1 MDPFQ
6 ARIADRLAATIH
18 PEVAAFGQAL
28 AHEAGAMAVLF
39 YGSNLRTG
47 SLEGVLDFYVLL
59 PGPQKERIW
68 PRVSYHERASSAGET
83 LRAKVAT
90 MSLARFAEA
99 AEGSR
104 MDTTIW
110 ARFVQPSGLVWA
122 RDDAARQAVIA
133 AIGSAAKTAA
143 QLAAALGP
151 DQGEA
156 QDYWRALFR
165 ATYKAEFR
173 VEKAGRENSILSVN
187 AAHFEGLFPLAL
199 SAAGIA
205 FTEQDGTIE
214 PQLGDGEHA
223 RILGWWKRRRR
234 MGKPLNVVR
243 LVKASTTF
251 EGAAR
256 YAAWKIER
264 HTGVPVEVTDFRE
277 KHPLLAAPAVMLDV
291 WRKREK

>member
-1 MDPFQ
+1 MEALQ
-6 ARIADRLAATIH
+6 ARIADQLAATIH

-28 AHEAGAMAVLF
+28 ADKAGASAVLF

-59 PGPQKERIW
+59 PGPQQERIW
-68 PRVSYHERASSAGET
+68 PRVSYHERGASTGEI

-90 MSLARFAEA
+90 MSLERFAEA

-122 RDDAARQAVIA
+122 RDDAGKRAVIS
-133 AIGSAAKTAA
+133 AIGSAAQTAA
-143 QLAAALGP
+143 HLAAALGP
-151 DQGEA
+151 DEGAA

-165 ATYKAEFR
+165 ATYRAEFR
-173 VEKAGRENSILSVN
+173 VEKAGREDSILSIN
-187 AAHFEGLFPLAL
+187 AVHFDGLFPIAL
-199 SAAGIA
+199 EAAGIA
-205 FTEQDGTIE
+205 FDMQDGVIAPKFE
-214 PQLGDGEHA
+214 KGERA

-243 LVKASTTF
+243 LVKASATF
-251 EGAAR
+251 DGAAR

-264 HTGVPVEVTDFRE
+264 HTGVPVQVTDFRE
-277 KHPLLAAPAVMLDV
+277 RHPLLAAPAVMLDV
-291 WRKREK
+291 WRKRGK